1 MFILLLYKNM
11 FQAIEIWLR
20 RFIEFWR
27 KAAQQKYIKL
37 VRISEEGLFGHEIAY
52 FKQKL
57 YDGKGTKASVI
68 RGLFTNYYS

>member
-27 KAAQQKYIKL
+27 KVAQQKYIKL
-37 VRISEEGLFGHEIAY
+37 VRISEEGQEIAY

-57 YDGKGTKASVI
+57 YNGKGSKASVI
-68 RGLFTNYYS
+68 RGLFTNTTLN